1 MSLIMLEDFIKKKV
15 KLTDNEATKISKVIG
30 EFKLREAYSLMWFNN
45 STSFVVK
52 WNKKNKKFSMRM
64 FSCAC

>member
-45 STSFVVK
+45 LV
-52 WNKKNKKFSMRM
+52 
-64 FSCAC
+64 CY

>member
-30 EFKLREAYSLMWFNN
+30 EIKLREAYSLM
-45 STSFVVK
+45 
-52 WNKKNKKFSMRM
+52 
-64 FSCAC
+64 